1 MKTPSFVRMTALLLS
16 TIVPICAQQ
25 EATPAKARSDPGQII
40 STVGRLLEQGHYTRH
55 KLDEEM
61 SGRILDTYLQALDST
76 KLFFIQDDIDQIHQ
90 KYQAALGNEIL
101 AGNLGPAKAIY
112 GIFRERL
119 EDRVTKIQIFLKK
132 DFSFRSNR
140 TVAIDR
146 HKESWPSSLAEADN
160 LWRDRIEGELLQE
173 KLNPLS
179 NDPGAKVVGK
189 RYDQLLKDARE
200 RDDNDLLQIFLD
212 AVAQS
217 YDPHS
222 EFLGPTEL
230 DRFETRMRLSYPG
243 IGAELRSEG
252 GYTKV
257 MRLIPGGPA
266 ESTGKLQV
274 GDRITAVAEGNE
286 PFVDAIDLKLQKV
299 IDLIR
304 GKQGTIVRLQV
315 LPAHSADPSK
325 RRIVEMIRDTVKL
338 TEQEA
343 HAEVIKHEKPDGSV
357 ENLGWITLPSFYQD
371 MSNAQSGKSTSRDVS
386 ILLKRLKKEQIQ
398 GLVIDLR
405 NNGGGSLDEAIK
417 MTGLFITRGPVVQV
431 KDANGSINVLKDT
444 LSGTEYDGPLIVL
457 VNKLSASASEIF
469 AAALQDYGRAA
480 IVGDSGTFGK
490 GTVQAMYDLGRFMPN
505 LSGESDPNV
514 GALKP
519 TIQKFYRVAGG
530 STQFRG
536 VASDVNLPAVTDN
549 PEFGEASLD
558 HPLPYD
564 EVEPVP
570 IGVDENRHPLFTEQL
585 RQHSADRIAQDPEF
599 RDIAE
604 QLRQTNDLKK
614 NNRLSLNEV
623 NRRVQIEAEKKLK
636 EKEIA
641 DGKTDEQNSHYK
653 RFQLKLADVD
663 KAELTPVDLV
673 PQIQLAGTPAPTRK
687 KVGSKG
693 QPDDLPLQTASN
705 DEPSPTYDAIRRESL
720 NILSDLID
728 LNRTPQIS
736 DSDHAKPGL
745 TH

>member
-25 EATPAKARSDPGQII
+25 EATPAKSQTDSRQIMI
-40 STVGRLLEQGHYTRH
+40 TVARLLEQGHYTRH

-112 GIFRERL
+112 GIFRQRL

-146 HKESWPSSLAEADN
+146 HKESWPSSLAEADH

-212 AVAQS
+212 AAAQS

-222 EFLGPTEL
+222 EFLGPSEL

-286 PFVDAIDLKLQKV
+286 PF
-299 IDLIR
+299 
-304 GKQGTIVRLQV
+304 
-315 LPAHSADPSK
+315 
-325 RRIVEMIRDTVKL
+325 
-338 TEQEA
+338 
-343 HAEVIKHEKPDGSV
+343 
-357 ENLGWITLPSFYQD
+357 
-371 MSNAQSGKSTSRDVS
+371 
-386 ILLKRLKKEQIQ
+386 
-398 GLVIDLR
+398 
-405 NNGGGSLDEAIK
+405 
-417 MTGLFITRGPVVQV
+417 
-431 KDANGSINVLKDT
+431 
-444 LSGTEYDGPLIVL
+444 
-457 VNKLSASASEIF
+457 
-469 AAALQDYGRAA
+469 
-480 IVGDSGTFGK
+480 
-490 GTVQAMYDLGRFMPN
+490 
-505 LSGESDPNV
+505 
-514 GALKP
+514 
-519 TIQKFYRVAGG
+519 
-530 STQFRG
+530 
-536 VASDVNLPAVTDN
+536 
-549 PEFGEASLD
+549 
-558 HPLPYD
+558 
-564 EVEPVP
+564 
-570 IGVDENRHPLFTEQL
+570 
-585 RQHSADRIAQDPEF
+585 
-599 RDIAE
+599 
-604 QLRQTNDLKK
+604 
-614 NNRLSLNEV
+614 
-623 NRRVQIEAEKKLK
+623 
-636 EKEIA
+636 
-641 DGKTDEQNSHYK
+641 
-653 RFQLKLADVD
+653 
-663 KAELTPVDLV
+663 
-673 PQIQLAGTPAPTRK
+673 
-687 KVGSKG
+687 
-693 QPDDLPLQTASN
+693 
-705 DEPSPTYDAIRRESL
+705 
-720 NILSDLID
+720 
-728 LNRTPQIS
+728 
-736 DSDHAKPGL
+736 
-745 TH
+745 